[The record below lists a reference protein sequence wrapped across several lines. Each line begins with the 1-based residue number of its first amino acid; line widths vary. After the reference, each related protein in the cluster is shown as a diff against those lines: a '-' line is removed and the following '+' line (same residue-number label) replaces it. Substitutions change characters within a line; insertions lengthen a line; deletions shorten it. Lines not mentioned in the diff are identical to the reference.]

1 MKENDLVM
9 LRLCNRE
16 DDNLER
22 KNHYNTWFRVMFI
35 DTDET
40 FIGRCER
47 IDAMSF
53 TRYSIGNDKRFYT
66 SQVLKTYIEGQG
78 FCYSD
83 NVTICDCPA
92 TCRNK

>member
-9 LRLCNRE
+9 LRLCNPE
-16 DDNLER
+16 DDHLER
-22 KNHYNTWFRVMFI
+22 KNHFNTWFRVMFI
-35 DTDET
+35 DNDGT

-47 IDAMSF
+47 IDRISF
-53 TRYSIGNDKRFYT
+53 TRYQIGKNVRLDSDK
-66 SQVLKTYIEGQG
+66 VLKSYIEGQE

-83 NVTICDCPA
+83 NVTICDCPS